1 MMAMWMEFIKNLI
14 WLSNY
19 SLSLG
24 LLNINFRSI
33 FKWISQNAI
42 DLSLAIVDRIV
53 GQFKSLGATKKQE
66 EKVWMKTLYGKNE
79 FREESENNSGNCR
92 KSDLK

>member
-1 MMAMWMEFIKNLI
+1 MWMEFIKNLI

-33 FKWISQNAI
+33 FKWISQNTI
-42 DLSLAIVDRIV
+42 DSSLAIVDRIV

-66 EKVWMKTLYGKNE
+66 EKV
-79 FREESENNSGNCR
+79 
-92 KSDLK
+92 

>member
-1 MMAMWMEFIKNLI
+1 MWMEFIKNLI

-66 EKVWMKTLYGKNE
+66 EKV
-79 FREESENNSGNCR
+79 
-92 KSDLK
+92 